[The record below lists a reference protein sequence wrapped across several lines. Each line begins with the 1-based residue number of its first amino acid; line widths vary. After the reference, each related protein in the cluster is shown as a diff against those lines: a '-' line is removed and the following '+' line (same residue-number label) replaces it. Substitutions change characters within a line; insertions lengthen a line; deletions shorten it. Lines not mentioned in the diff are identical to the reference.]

1 MTKKTNKVKNVI
13 AGMVAGV
20 IITGMLSIGVLHN
33 VNQKHIEELD
43 NVTSSYEMEISK
55 LEEVSKEY
63 DELQNQVYNMKTGEP
78 YEITVDHDGD
88 TITWV
93 SERGSLVN
101 KGVNKIKEVK
111 AEIEQKVK
119 H

>member
-13 AGMVAGV
+13 AGMVAGM

-63 DELQNQVYNMKTGEP
+63 DELQNQVYNMKTGEA
-78 YEITVDHDGD
+78 YSITINHDD
-88 TITWV
+88 ETHIWR
-93 SERGSLVN
+93 SEN
-101 KGVNKIKEVK
+101 KLFDRETHNI
-111 AEIEQKVK
+111 IQ
-119 H
+119 HHIIQ

>member
-13 AGMVAGV
+13 AGMIAGM

-33 VNQKHIEELD
+33 VNQKHMEELD
-43 NVTSSYEMEISK
+43 NVVSSYEMEISK
-55 LEEVSKEY
+55 LEEVSNDY
-63 DELQNQVYNMKTGEP
+63 DKLQTQVYSMKTGKP
-78 YEITVDHDGD
+78 YEIAVEHDGD

-93 SERGSLVN
+93 SERGSLIN
-101 KGVNKIKEVK
+101 KGVTKVKEVK
-111 AEIEQKVK
+111 TEIEQKVK